1 MQSTECNTYKRNDL
15 KRYYWQWKLQ
25 SWTKLGARRDGCSY
39 CNEWRRWLLSI
50 IVVSCPAK
58 NRQSHNNSII
68 NLHALTCQLNAPVPH
83 SSGVAGDSC
92 VGYHLTAPT
101 LKVFR
106 RRHHKVFIVRIVGK
120 VYTYSDHT
128 HTCGPPAKLSMTRA
142 QHISRKM

>member
-1 MQSTECNTYKRNDL
+1 M
-15 KRYYWQWKLQ
+15 
-25 SWTKLGARRDGCSY
+25 
-39 CNEWRRWLLSI
+39 
-50 IVVSCPAK
+50 VVSCPTK

-92 VGYHLTAPT
+92 DGYDLTAPT

-106 RRHHKVFIVRIVGK
+106 RRHHKVFIVRIVCK

-142 QHISRKM
+142 QHISRKNVKFRGVFFKIPDLAEIFRNRPDPKSFPSHGGVCIPI